1 MKPELLAPAGTFEAF
16 KQAIY
21 NGADA
26 VYLATEKF
34 GARAY
39 AKNLT
44 LDELKE
50 ALRLAHP
57 LNKKIYVTV
66 NTILKEN
73 ELDECKKYLN
83 TLYEL
88 GVDGVILADFAMIN
102 YVINNLSEMEA
113 HISTQCGVKDLN
125 DVLFFDKLK
134 AKRCVIARENS
145 IESIKSIKKNSTMP
159 LEVFAYGALCVSY
172 SGGCLFSSL
181 LSLRSG
187 NRGRCAQNCR
197 REYQIF
203 KNGELLA
210 GPGFHL
216 SMRDL
221 NTANNFKDF
230 IDANVDSLKI
240 EGRMKSPEYVK
251 IVTSELR
258 KKLDNTSYNPAK
270 LDTVFHRNY
279 TKGFVFNEDNGKIV
293 DEGKK
298 SNEGAFIGK
307 IGSKNGKL
315 TELIL
320 NRSLNVNDRIRIE
333 GDDDYY
339 FTIDKMYNFKLQEI
353 KEASKN
359 AYVLIYKNYN
369 EGTKIYKM
377 VDSSIDLTIT
387 DSMKMPITI
396 SAYGHANDFLILKT
410 RIGNKSFT
418 SKSNQIILEAQ
429 KQAITYDTLFKQL
442 NKLVDTPFYLKKL
455 EFNLS
460 DDCFMPIKEINETRR
475 NLINQIL
482 DYYQNVRNIKAITE
496 EKIDLIK
503 PSESAVELVAK
514 CQTLEQYNTL
524 KEMGIKTIYY
534 DNYIPYVNASYQDIK
549 EDYILAGN
557 YGAISYY
564 TDKKITAD
572 YSFNTLNSEALYD
585 LLKVGCNSV
594 CLSLETDKQLLSE
607 IAIGF
612 KNKYHFDAP
621 IEFVC
626 YGHQNLMTMKYC
638 PLKRFNQCGLC
649 KENTYMLKDNY
660 GSFYLTHNN
669 CITHILNEKALN
681 LVDEIDYIKK
691 YATKIRM
698 DFTIENKEEVK
709 RIVNIFKNK
718 LNGALKDKEFDSNTQ
733 TRGYYLRPIL

>member
-1 MKPELLAPAGTFEAF
+1 MKPELLAPAGTIEAF
-16 KQAIY
+16 KQAIF

-44 LDELKE
+44 IDELKE

-73 ELDECKKYLN
+73 EVEECKKYLN

-102 YVINNLSEMEA
+102 YVINNLNEMEA

-125 DVLFFDKLK
+125 DVLFFEKMN

-145 IESIKSIKKNSTMP
+145 IESIKNIKSNSNMP

-203 KNGELLA
+203 KNGEQLA
-210 GPGFHL
+210 ATGYHL

-258 KKLDNTSYNPAK
+258 KKLDNVSYNPAK

-279 TKGFVFNEDNGKIV
+279 TNGFVFNEDNGQIV

-298 SNEGAFIGK
+298 SNEGAFIGE
-307 IGSKNGKL
+307 IGQKQGKL

-320 NRSLNVNDRIRIE
+320 NRNLNVNDRIRIE
-333 GDDDYY
+333 DDEDYY
-339 FTIDKMYNFKLQEI
+339 FTIDKMYNSNLKEI
-353 KEASKN
+353 KEASKS
-359 AYVLIYKNYN
+359 AYVLIYKNYKP
-369 EGTKIYKM
+369 GTKIFKM
-377 VDSSIDLTIT
+377 IDSTIDLTISN
-387 DSMKMPITI
+387 SMKIPLII
-396 SAYGHANDFLILKT
+396 SCFGNANDYLLLKT
-410 RIGNKSFT
+410 KIGNKNFT
-418 SKSNQIILEAQ
+418 VKSNEIILEAQ
-429 KQAITYDTLFKQL
+429 KQAITYDSLFKQL

-455 EFNLS
+455 DYNLS

-475 NLINQIL
+475 LLIKQIL
-482 DYYQNVRNIKAITE
+482 DYYQNERKIKE
-496 EKIDLIK
+496 IK
-503 PSESAVELVAK
+503 EDVKAFNFANELEIELVAK

-524 KEMGIKTIYY
+524 KEMGITTIYY
-534 DNYIPYVNASYQDIK
+534 ENYIPYVNAKYQDIK

-557 YGAISYY
+557 YGAINYY
-564 TDKKITAD
+564 ENKKITAD
-572 YSFNTLNSEALYD
+572 YSFNTLNSEAIYD
-585 LLKVGCNSV
+585 LLKAGCNNV
-594 CLSLETDKQLLSE
+594 CLSLETDKELLKE
-607 IAIGF
+607 IATGF
-612 KNKYHFDAP
+612 EQKYNAKAP

-638 PLKRFNQCGLC
+638 PLKRFKQCGQC
-649 KENTYMLKDNY
+649 KNNTYMLKDNY
-660 GSFYLTHNN
+660 GAFYLTHTD
-669 CITHILNEKALN
+669 CISHILNEKSLN
-681 LVDEIDYIKK
+681 LVDELDYIKK
-691 YATKIRM
+691 YASKIRM

-709 RIVNIFKNK
+709 QIVNMFKNK
-718 LNGALKDKEFDSNTQ
+718 LNNTSAKKEFNANTQ

>member
-26 VYLATEKF
+26 VYLATERF

-44 LDELKE
+44 IDELKE

-73 ELDECKKYLN
+73 EVEECKKYLN

-88 GVDGVILADFAMIN
+88 GVDGVILADFSMIN
-102 YVINNLSEMEA
+102 YVIDNLSEMEA

-125 DVLFFDKLK
+125 DVLFFEKLN

-145 IESIKSIKKNSTMP
+145 IESIKNIKNYSKMP

-187 NRGRCAQNCR
+187 NRGRCSQNCR

-203 KNGELLA
+203 KNGKLLA
-210 GPGFHL
+210 DTGYHL

-230 IDANVDSLKI
+230 IDANIDSLKI

-258 KKLDNTSYNPAK
+258 KKLDNTTYTPLK

-307 IGSKNGKL
+307 IGKKQGKL
-315 TELIL
+315 TELVL
-320 NRSLNVNDRIRIE
+320 NRGLSVNDRIRIE
-333 GDDDYY
+333 GDEDYY
-339 FTIDKMYNFKLQEI
+339 FTIDKMYNSKFNEI
-353 KEASKN
+353 KEANKS
-359 AYVLIYKNYN
+359 AYVLIYKNYS

-377 VDSSIDLTIT
+377 VDSSIDLAIT
-387 DSMKMPITI
+387 DSMKMPLAI
-396 SAYGHANDFLILKT
+396 SAFGQANDFLILKA
-410 RIGNKSFT
+410 RVGNKSFV
-418 SKSNQIILEAQ
+418 SKSKEIILEAQ
-429 KQAITYDTLFKQL
+429 KQALTYDSLFKQL
-442 NKLVDTPFYLKKL
+442 NKLGDTSFYLKNL
-455 EFNLS
+455 DFNLS

-482 DYYQNVRNIKAITE
+482 DYYQNARKSKEIKADTINLNLVNE
-496 EKIDLIK
+496 DN
-503 PSESAVELVAK
+503 VELVAK
-514 CQTLEQYNTL
+514 CETLEQYNAL
-524 KEMGIKTIYY
+524 KEMGINTIYY
-534 DNYIPYVNASYQDIK
+534 NNYIPYVNASYKDIDD
-549 EDYILAGN
+549 DYILAGN

-564 TDKKITAD
+564 PNKKITAD
-572 YSFNTLNSEALYD
+572 YSFNTINSEALYD
-585 LLKVGCNSV
+585 LLKVGCSSV
-594 CLSLETDKQLLSE
+594 CLSLETDKELLSE
-607 IAIGF
+607 IALGF
-612 KNKYHFDAP
+612 QNKYNAKAP

-681 LVDEIDYIKK
+681 LIDELDYIKK
-691 YATKIRM
+691 YASKIRM
-698 DFTIENKEEVK
+698 DFTIENEEEVK
-709 RIVNIFKNK
+709 RIVNSFKNK
-718 LNGALKDKEFDSNTQ
+718 LNGTLKNKEFDSNTQ